1 MSLSTEQKVGLF
13 FLFAL
18 IMLGVM
24 IELVE
29 DWKPFE
35 TQYDYVALFNSS
47 VGLKVGDPVRIAGVE
62 AGKVRNIGIENN
74 QVRVDFYV
82 DEKADIKSD
91 SVASIRQTNLLGG
104 TFLGLEFGSPAS
116 KSLPPGS
123 VVPTRESS
131 NFDELITNLDKNQE
145 RVFGSLGNLIN
156 ENGEPLAD
164 AIVRLERI
172 MSKIDE
178 GSGTLGQLV
187 NNPEL
192 FNRMASTS
200 RRLDQFLAQVE
211 AGEGTLGKL
220 ATNGELYDRFNVT
233 MENLQYISEKLKN
246 GEGTL
251 GRLLEDES
259 LYRETATTLSGLR
272 DITEKIN
279 NGQGTLG
286 KLVNDETLYHDL
298 REGIGRINS
307 IAAKIDKGQGTLGR
321 LVNEDALYRDAE
333 TTLHKVEKA
342 VDGVSD
348 TGPLSALGIVLGTLF

>member
-18 IMLGVM
+18 VMLGVM

-35 TQYDYVALFNSS
+35 TQYDYVALFTSS
-47 VGLKVGDPVRIAGVE
+47 VGLKAGDPVRIAGVE
-62 AGKVRNIGIENN
+62 VGRIRKIGIENN

-82 DEKADIKSD
+82 DDKADIKTD
-91 SVASIRQTNLLGG
+91 SVASVRQTNLLGG
-104 TFLGLEFGSPAS
+104 TFLGLDFGSPDS

-123 VVPTRESS
+123 VVQTRGSS
-131 NFDELITNLDKNQE
+131 DFDQLITNLDKNQE

-156 ENGEPLAD
+156 ENGEPLAN
-164 AIVRLERI
+164 AIVRMESI
-172 MSKIDE
+172 MNKIDN
-178 GSGTLGQLV
+178 GGGTLGQLV

-192 FNRMASTS
+192 YNQLVATS
-200 RRLDQFLAQVE
+200 SRLDQLLTLIE
-211 AGEGTLGKL
+211 TGEGTLGKL
-220 ATNGELYDRFNVT
+220 ATNSELYDRFNLT
-233 MENLQYISEKLKN
+233 MENLQAVSEKLKN

-251 GRLLEDES
+251 GRLLEDDI
-259 LYRETATTLSGLR
+259 LYRETATTLRGLR
-272 DITEKIN
+272 EITEKIN
-279 NGQGTLG
+279 SGQGTLG
-286 KLVNDETLYHDL
+286 RLVNDEALYSDL
-298 REGIGRINS
+298 REGFARINS
-307 IAAKIDKGQGTLGR
+307 IAEKIDNGQGTLGR

-348 TGPLSALGIVLGTLF
+348 TGPLSALGVVLGTLF